1 MDTQNQFA
9 LHVVTEGMPDQHL
22 VLDHFPFTLGRLA
35 DRDCVVADKSVSRE
49 HAMIVLEDDALV
61 LVDQSSR
68 FGTFVNGERVER
80 RVVHPGDII
89 QLGSDLGPTLRM
101 VREGGEAGSS
111 ASGILPDLKV
121 LTKTG
126 SDFERLK
133 WFLAAARRLNEF
145 GAIDEILVS
154 LVEITLQLTKVER
167 GFVFLNDGEGGMR
180 LAVGRTLNGPVLED
194 DSNISRSAIQ
204 QAILGQS
211 KFIVTDT
218 LSAESQMT
226 SESMVVHNIRSV
238 ICIPLRR
245 RSADA
250 GSAAETMGVLY
261 LDSRLHAGRLTLV
274 EHDLLETIAKEA
286 AALVEN
292 AYLVESEV
300 AARKYRTELGIAAQI
315 QQGLMKVQMPKLP
328 YVEFAARSIPCLEI
342 GGDFYDVIE
351 AHGSLYVIIADISG
365 KGISAAL
372 LASTLQGMLYAL
384 VMAESPLP
392 EIASVAN
399 QFLFAKDVGKYAT
412 MVMARV
418 MQDGVVEYMNCGH
431 VKPLVVSGDQVVKL
445 QASNLVVGL
454 LPSVAYESSRYQMQH
469 GDRLLLVT
477 DGVTEAE
484 NVEGD
489 FYGDEALE
497 AAVKLP
503 SVEAILSE
511 VQAFMG
517 SAPSSDDC
525 TIVEVRYG
533 EAQPVVS

>member
-9 LHVVTEGMPDQHL
+9 LHLVTEGSPDQHF

-49 HAMIVLEDDALV
+49 HAMIVLEDQGLV
-61 LVDQSSR
+61 LVDQASR

-80 RVVHPGDII
+80 RVIQPGDII
-89 QLGSDLGPTLRM
+89 QLGSELGPPLRM
-101 VREGGEAGSS
+101 VREGGEAGSN

-180 LAVGRTLNGPVLED
+180 LAVGRTLNGPVPED

-250 GSAAETMGVLY
+250 GSASETMGVLY

-315 QQGLMKVQMPKLP
+315 QQGLMKVQVPKLP

-384 VMAESPLP
+384 VMAEAPLP

-431 VKPLVVSGDQVVKL
+431 VKPLVVSGGTVVKL

-454 LPSVAYESSRYQMQH
+454 LPSVAYESSKYQMRD

-497 AAVKLP
+497 EAVKLP
-503 SVEAILSE
+503 NVEAILSE
-511 VQAFMG
+511 VQTFMG
-517 SAPSSDDC
+517 TAPSSDDC
-525 TIVEVRYG
+525 TIVEIRYSG
-533 EAQPVVS
+533 AGQAT